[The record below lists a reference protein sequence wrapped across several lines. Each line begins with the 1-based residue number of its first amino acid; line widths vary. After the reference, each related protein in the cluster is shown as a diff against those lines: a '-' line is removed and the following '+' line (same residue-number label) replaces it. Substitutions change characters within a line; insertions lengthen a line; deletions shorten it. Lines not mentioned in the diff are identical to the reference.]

1 MPLPGDAGEPSV
13 AQVVLPDDDILLR
26 EGLDQPLQ
34 QGVDFGPN
42 RQGVEPGS
50 HMSRLTLF

>member
-42 RQGVEPGS
+42 PQGVEPGS